1 MRRNPNLR
9 SAGLRTLAAAF
20 VLALSGCLS
29 IDSPLGGV
37 ALVVIVS
44 GNEQTVAPNATT
56 TNPLV
61 VRVFD
66 NAAAPLEGVPVTWT
80 VTSGGG
86 AVTQVTT
93 TTDSAGMASNNYTAG
108 AATGTSQV
116 RATAEGLTVTFTV
129 SIVAAA
135 G

>member
-1 MRRNPNLR
+1 MRRISNLR
-9 SAGLRTLAAAF
+9 SASLRTLAAAF

-29 IDSPLGGV
+29 IDSPLGGA
-37 ALVVIVS
+37 ALVIIVS
-44 GNEQTVAPNATT
+44 GNEQTIAPNATT
-56 TNPLV
+56 PNPLV

-66 NAAAPLEGVPVTWT
+66 NAAAPLQGVTVTWT
-80 VTSGGG
+80 VPSGGG
-86 AVTQVTT
+86 VVSQATT
-93 TTDSAGMASNNYTAG
+93 TTDGAGVASTNYTAG

-129 SIVAAA
+129 AIVAAA

>member
-1 MRRNPNLR
+1 MRRISNLR
-9 SAGLRTLAAAF
+9 SASLRTLAAAL
-20 VLALSGCLS
+20 VLALGGCLS
-29 IDSPLGGV
+29 IDSPLGGA

-44 GNEQTVAPNATT
+44 GNEQTIAPNATT
-56 TNPLV
+56 PNPLV

-66 NAAAPLEGVPVTWT
+66 NAAAPLEGVSVTWS
-80 VTSGGG
+80 VNSGGG
-86 AVTQVTT
+86 AVSQQTT
-93 TTDSAGMASNNYTAG
+93 TTDGAGLTSVNYTAG

>member
-1 MRRNPNLR
+1 MSRISNLR
-9 SAGLRTLAAAF
+9 SAGLRTLAAA
-20 VLALSGCLS
+20 VILASSGCLS
-29 IDSPLGGV
+29 IDSPLGGA

-56 TNPLV
+56 PDPLV

-66 NAAAPLEGVPVTWT
+66 NAAAPLGGVSVTWT
-80 VTSGGG
+80 VNSGGG
-86 AVTQVTT
+86 AVSQQTT
-93 TTDSAGMASNNYTAG
+93 TTDGAGLTSVNYTAG
-108 AATGTSQV
+108 TATGTSQV